1 MLKVDKGNVE
11 IEGTRVLIK
20 SELTT
25 LLYALS
31 KDKVLKDKDIDI
43 AVEMSR
49 KDTKELKEM
58 FIKKMADLFDIEL
71 SELGE

>member
-11 IEGTRVLIK
+11 IEGTRTTIQ

-31 KDKVLKDKDIDI
+31 KDKVLKNKDIDM